1 MHCASAAL
9 NMAISIDQYAQQ
21 NFANYNYN
29 RYGTRHTCSS
39 VMPTTITYMR

>member
-21 NFANYNYN
+21 NFA
-29 RYGTRHTCSS
+29 
-39 VMPTTITYMR
+39 TTTAIDMEPYMHAAA